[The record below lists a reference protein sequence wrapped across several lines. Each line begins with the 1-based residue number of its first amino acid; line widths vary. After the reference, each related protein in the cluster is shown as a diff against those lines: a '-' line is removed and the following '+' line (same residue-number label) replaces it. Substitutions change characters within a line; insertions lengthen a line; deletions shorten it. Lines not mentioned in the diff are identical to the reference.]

1 MKNAKKTTRP
11 ILASC
16 LGLALVMGCGQGQ
29 AGDTPEPQSDPS
41 GYGDQLGSVRLPAS
55 CAEGA
60 DPALERGLA
69 LLHHMT
75 YEAAREAFAAAVDAD
90 PDCALGA
97 WGQAMTF
104 IHPLW
109 SDPPSEADFERG
121 RELLETA
128 RSRGLDDER
137 EEAYVDAVQ
146 AYYEA
151 GRTTDETPNLAAFA
165 EAWARVHERFP
176 DDPEATAF
184 HALSHLATA
193 DPADKTYTV
202 QREAG
207 ALAESVLAEIPDH
220 PGGHHYTIHAY
231 DYPTLAE
238 NALDVARSYGTI
250 APDVPHALHMP
261 SHIFTRL
268 GLWEESIEWNE
279 RSAEAAREHP
289 VDGQVSMH
297 LLHAIDYLAYAHLQ
311 KGADGKAREVADTLA
326 ALDGPIH
333 PHVGSAY
340 TLAAVPARL
349 ALERGRW
356 AEAAAIEPR
365 QPADFPWDRFPAIEA
380 IPHFA
385 RALGDARGG
394 DPPAAG
400 DELQRLAE
408 LRDQAAESSDYWAQ
422 QVEIQRLAAEGWVRF
437 MEGDRQAGLE
447 TMREAAELEASTE
460 KHPVTPGEVL
470 PARELLGDML
480 LELDRPEEALE
491 VYEAS
496 LDRSPGRLNGL
507 YGAGRAAELLGRDEI
522 ATAHYRELVDQA
534 AETGGD
540 LEQLAHAREYL
551 DGTARAAGGP

>member
-1 MKNAKKTTRP
+1 MKTTHP

-29 AGDTPEPQSDPS
+29 AGDTREPQSDPS
-41 GYGDQLGSVRLPAS
+41 GYGDELGSVRLPDS
-55 CAEGA
+55 CAEEA
-60 DPALERGLA
+60 TPALERGLA

-75 YEAAREAFAAAVDAD
+75 YEGARASFAAAVDAD
-90 PDCALGA
+90 PDCALGY

-109 SDPPSEADFERG
+109 SDPPGEEEFERG

-128 RSRGLDDER
+128 RTRGLETER

-146 AYYEA
+146 AYYSA
-151 GRTTDETPNLAAFA
+151 GRSADETPNLVAFA
-165 EAWARVHERFP
+165 EAWADVHERFP
-176 DDPEATAF
+176 GDPEATAF

-207 ALAESVLAEIPDH
+207 ALAESVLEEIPDH
-220 PGGHHYTIHAY
+220 PGGHHYTIHSY

-238 NALDVARSYGTI
+238 NALEAARSYGTI

-279 RSAEAAREHP
+279 RSAKAAREHP
-289 VDGQVSMH
+289 VNGQVPMH
-297 LLHAIDYLAYAHLQ
+297 LLHAFDYLAYAHLQ
-311 KGADGKAREVADTLA
+311 KGADGEAREVAETLEG
-326 ALDGPIH
+326 LEGPIQ

-356 AEAAAIEPR
+356 AEAAALEPR
-365 QPADFPWDRFPAIEA
+365 QPADFPWDRFPAMEA

-385 RALGDARGG
+385 RALGAARSGE
-394 DPPAAG
+394 PEAARRAA
-400 DELQRLAE
+400 EQLAE
-408 LRDQAAESSDYWAQ
+408 LRDRAAETSDYWAQ
-422 QVEIQRLAAEGWVRF
+422 QVEIQRLTAEAWASF
-437 MEGDRQAGLE
+437 TEGDRQRALE
-447 TMREAAELEASTE
+447 TMRAAAELEASTE

-470 PARELLGDML
+470 PARELLGEML

-491 VYEAS
+491 AYEAS
-496 LDRSPGRLNGL
+496 LARSPGRLSGL
-507 YGAGRAAELLGRDEI
+507 YGAGRAAELLERDEV
-522 ATAHYRELVDQA
+522 ATAHYREMVEQA
-534 AETGGD
+534 AGANGD
-540 LEQLAHAREYL
+540 MEQLAHAREYL
-551 DGTARAAGGP
+551 GRAATAATGG